1 MQRRA
6 TYLAL
11 LVGAWLT
18 LGCNDKAKDGG
29 DGTIA
34 TPDPSAM
41 GKLMETASALPA
53 ASGGSAPASSAPSE
67 APATEVT
74 FETLGLAEA
83 GPDVL
88 KFTAMVVEH
97 SKCES
102 SKEKPCLKY
111 VIVSERSGAPAPYDK
126 AKDYAVLTPGD
137 PAQYPLGKSFE
148 FSVTVTSSKEVGGT
162 LNDLRLVYAKPSD

>member
-53 ASGGSAPASSAPSE
+53 TSGGSAPASSAPSD
-67 APATEVT
+67 APTATEVT
-74 FETLGLAEA
+74 FEGLSKAAA
-83 GPDVL
+83 GPGIV
-88 KFTAMVVEH
+88 KFSATVIEH

-102 SKEKPCLKY
+102 SKDKPCLKY
-111 VIVSERSGAPAPYDK
+111 VIVSERTEGPYDK

-137 PAQYPLGKSFE
+137 PAQYPLGKKFE
-148 FSVTVTSSKEVGGT
+148 LSVTVTPNKEVGGT